1 MENAAQHTSASVQT
15 LRLLLLSLLALTAS
29 LLKAADSQ
37 PFLEQ
42 HCYDCHDAETK
53 KGGLDLATLQTDFA
67 NPKVF
72 AAWVRV
78 HDRVAAGEMPPP
90 KRQQR
95 PDAQAVK
102 AFTDAL
108 EGRLLDFVAARQSA
122 TGRVVARRLT
132 REEYERTL
140 HELLGVRIPLAELLP
155 EDVKTGGFHRIAD
168 GQPLSAVLLERY
180 LEAAD
185 AALETAFDLALHPRE
200 PSSRSFDV
208 DALVQASPWF
218 YGGPPDAREGYAA
231 IWNYFVADHG
241 GGKFYGRL
249 PATTVRETGWQRV
262 TLRARALHPREGH
275 VRSAL
280 HGGGCDTATPQLHWI
295 GWLDATP
302 EPRQF
307 VFEAWMNRG
316 DMLRLRPV
324 DNTSAWKG
332 RVREGDRLVLP
343 AGRTPEDASI
353 PGVAVEWL
361 RVERLAD
368 GLPAEEVRRRLF
380 GASGVAPGDEPSLEA
395 LVRDFAERAFR
406 RPVVG
411 ADLAPQLA
419 LAREALRSGESA
431 TTALRTAY
439 LGILT
444 SPRFIFLQE
453 KIGALDGH
461 ALAARLSYFL
471 WSLPPDA
478 ELRRLAAA
486 GRLREPEVLR
496 AQTDRLLDDPRS
508 RNFIESF
515 TAQWL
520 DLDKIDF
527 TVLSGLSHPEVGG
540 GHNSES
546 SFLTAAPYSSTA
558 AYRNTQSLDQL
569 MAERLGAETR
579 FASLVLSANH
589 LASSYTPSG
598 AMIRPEQSPS
608 KLFARLFVTGTADEQ
623 RAQLRRAR
631 AGRSVLDAVAEDT
644 RRLQRDLGPGDRD
657 KLEAWL
663 TNVRA
668 VEQRLATGESW
679 AAKPK
684 PHVGVPPP
692 RDIADVADLAGRER
706 AMLEVMALALQ
717 TDSTRFITLHLQGGA
732 GVPPIAGVAEGH
744 HNLSHHGLDDG
755 KTAQLRLIEAALITA
770 VGDFL
775 RRLRDAAEGGASVL
789 DHTTVL
795 LGSNLGNASN
805 HDTKNLPI
813 LVAGGGFKHAGHLAF
828 DRARNEPL
836 ANLYVSILQRTGP
849 EQERFASST
858 GTLRGLAAG

>member
-1 MENAAQHTSASVQT
+1 MENAPQHTSASVQT

-29 LLKAADSQ
+29 LSKAADSQ

-95 PDAQAVK
+95 PDAQVVK

-108 EGRLLDFVAARQSA
+108 EGQLHDFVAARQSA

-168 GQPLSAVLLERY
+168 GQPLSPVLLERY

-185 AALETAFDLALHPRE
+185 AALETAFDLALHPPE

-208 DALVQASPWF
+208 AALAQSSPWF

-231 IWNYFVADHG
+231 IWNYFVADQG

-249 PATTVRETGWQRV
+249 PATTVRETGWQRI

-275 VRSAL
+275 VWAAL

-307 VFEAWMNRG
+307 VFEAWMHRG

-343 AGRTPEDASI
+343 GGRTPEDASI

-431 TTALRTAY
+431 TAALRTAY

-453 KIGALDGH
+453 KIGALDDH

-527 TVLSGLSHPEVGG
+527 TAPDAVLYPEFDEILKHSMLGETRAFFRELLA
-540 GHNSES
+540 HD
-546 SFLTAAPYSSTA
+546 LSTA
-558 AYRNTQSLDQL
+558 HLVRSDFTMLNGRLARHYGLPGPGGLAFERVALPAASMRGGLVTQ
-569 MAERLGAETR
+569 G
-579 FASLVLSANH
+579 
-589 LASSYTPSG
+589 
-598 AMIRPEQSPS
+598 
-608 KLFARLFVTGTADEQ
+608 
-623 RAQLRRAR
+623 
-631 AGRSVLDAVAEDT
+631 SVLKVTANGTTTSPVLRGVWLLE
-644 RRLQRDLGPGDRD
+644 RILG
-657 KLEAWL
+657 
-663 TNVRA
+663 
-668 VEQRLATGESW
+668 Q
-679 AAKPK
+679 
-684 PHVGVPPP
+684 HVPPP
-692 RDIADVADLAGRER
+692 PADVPAVEPDIRGAKTIREQLDAHRHMESCAACHRHIDPPGFALESFDPIGGSRAHYRKVTGEGRKTKWVDGLAVDASGTTAGGAAFRDIREFR
-706 AMLEVMALALQ
+706 AALLEKPEQITRALAEQLIAYA
-717 TDSTRFITLHLQGGA
+717 TGA
-732 GVPPIAGVAEGH
+732 GISFADRREVARI
-744 HNLSHHGLDDG
+744 
-755 KTAQLRLIEAALITA
+755 TAQVSGQGHGVRSLIHAVVQSAL
-770 VGDFL
+770 FQ
-775 RRLRDAAEGGASVL
+775 
-789 DHTTVL
+789 
-795 LGSNLGNASN
+795 N
-805 HDTKNLPI
+805 K
-813 LVAGGGFKHAGHLAF
+813 
-828 DRARNEPL
+828 
-836 ANLYVSILQRTGP
+836 
-849 EQERFASST
+849 
-858 GTLRGLAAG
+858 